1 MNHEQPS
8 DRLEA
13 LIKQKDLAD
22 LTTEE
27 RSLVLRE
34 LGDLK
39 VYDRYRQIARQSQEA
54 LAADLPP
61 APPGL
66 LHRIQASP
74 QAMRPDHGKGPWL
87 TRPIPAYQAAAA
99 LALAILLTGWWSS
112 SPTPQPVLEV
122 LVTQVDTVYQTVV
135 QIDTVFQDRVQYRAP
150 APKGAQ
156 LNTPAQAKPPVPASS
171 GEPMAEVRIQVPHFP
186 VAGSARAGR
195 SLDPATALPGS
206 DSLFSRAIVADG
218 VL

>member
-112 SPTPQPVLEV
+112 SPTPQPVREV

-135 QIDTVFQDRVQYRAP
+135 QIDTVFRDR
-150 APKGAQ
+150 
-156 LNTPAQAKPPVPASS
+156 
-171 GEPMAEVRIQVPHFP
+171 
-186 VAGSARAGR
+186 
-195 SLDPATALPGS
+195 
-206 DSLFSRAIVADG
+206 
-218 VL
+218 